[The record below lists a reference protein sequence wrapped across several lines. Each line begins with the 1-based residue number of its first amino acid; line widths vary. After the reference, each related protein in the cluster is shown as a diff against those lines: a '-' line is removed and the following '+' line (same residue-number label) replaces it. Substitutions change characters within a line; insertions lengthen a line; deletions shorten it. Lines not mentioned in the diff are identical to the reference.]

1 MSQSL
6 LPEPMRPEIEAPA
19 RPRPTSPGPPL
30 LLSIAE
36 AAACLGISRAHFY
49 EILGQQHLP
58 TIRLGRRRMVRAR
71 DLESFVASL
80 VDSLAPSDATAAGV

>member
-6 LPEPMRPEIEAPA
+6 LPVPMRPEIETPA
-19 RPRPTSPGPPL
+19 RPRPSSPGLPL
-30 LLSIAE
+30 LLSIVE

-49 EILGQQHLP
+49 EILGQRDLP
-58 TIRLGRRRMVRAR
+58 TVRLGRRRMIRVR

-80 VDSLAPSDATAAGV
+80 VDSLDPK

>member
-6 LPEPMRPEIEAPA
+6 LPEPMRPDFESPA
-19 RPRPTSPGPPL
+19 RTRPASAGPPL
-30 LLSIAE
+30 LLSIVE

-49 EILGQQHLP
+49 EILGQHDLP
-58 TIRLGRRRMVRAR
+58 TVRLGRRRMVRAR

-80 VDSLAPSDATAAGV
+80 VDSLEP